1 MLQVFHLDVAYVC
14 NDFQVFICM
23 LQVFNLFRT
32 YVTSVSS
39 GCCKSRSVL
48 YMLQCTQEPSGPC
61 VWASQNA
68 IVGGDMLA
76 HAENEV
82 RLGARP
88 CTSH

>member
-1 MLQVFHLDVAYVC
+1 MFAMI
-14 NDFQVFICM
+14 FQVFFQVFRRM

-32 YVTSVSS
+32 YVASDSS
-39 GCCKSRSVL
+39 GYCKSRSML
-48 YMLQCTQEPSGPC
+48 YMLQCAQEPKGASGPC

-68 IVGGDMLA
+68 IVGGDVLA
-76 HAENEV
+76 RVKNEV

>member
-1 MLQVFHLDVAYVC
+1 
-14 NDFQVFICM
+14 M
-23 LQVFNLFRT
+23 LQVFNLFRI
-32 YVTSVSS
+32 YVASVSS
-39 GCCKSRSVL
+39 GCCKSRLIL
-48 YMLQCTQEPSGPC
+48 YMLQCAQEPEGASGPC

-76 HAENEV
+76 RAENEV